1 MTRWLLK
8 LLPSTL
14 LLLLLCSTGCTRTT
28 LVPVLVPRTPCPLQP
43 VPPFPDLHAE
53 VCGPRVCLAADRAA
67 AIYTWV
73 RSAER
78 AVEMANVCLSDADT
92 PPAKGLE
99 APIAVIGVDQIV
111 KDMSFGGRIK
121 VTVRYEDC
129 GEPNALYYPTHDL
142 VICNE
147 LMVQLPEMVPFAA
160 AHEMGHAIIDQM
172 HLPTT
177 GSEEVAAD
185 EMASVYLL
193 THDRYEDVKAAAL
206 HFGDDAMD
214 YMFYDP
220 HPDGARRNFTLRC
233 LAEGSIGNPQYGC
246 DTQWLRTA
254 VVWVRLLT
262 GALRG

>member
-1 MTRWLLK
+1 MMRSLLK
-8 LLPSTL
+8 LLPVTL
-14 LLLLLCSTGCTRTT
+14 LLLLLSSTGCTHES

-53 VCGPRVCLAADRAA
+53 VCGARVCLAADRAA

-92 PPAKGLE
+92 PPAKFIEL
-99 APIAVIGVDQIV
+99 PTKVIDVDAIV
-111 KDMSFGGRIK
+111 RDMSFGGRVK
-121 VTVRYEDC
+121 VHVTYADC
-129 GEPNALYYPTHDL
+129 GEANALYYPGGEL
-142 VICNE
+142 RLCNE
-147 LMVQLPEMVPFAA
+147 MLTELPAMLPFAA
-160 AHEMGHAIIDQM
+160 AHEMGHAIIDQ
-172 HLPTT
+172 LRIPFT

-220 HPDGARRNFTLRC
+220 HPDGARRNYTLRC

-246 DTQWLRTA
+246 DAQWLRTA
-254 VVWVRLLT
+254 IVWVRLLT
-262 GALRG
+262 VALRG